1 VSGDATRA
9 TSADP
14 PLAGSF
20 ETIAGAMD
28 AAAEQFAD
36 REAYVAGDRRVTF
49 GEWLRAADG
58 VAGELAGRGVRTG
71 DVVAIGFPPSI
82 DSAIAFAAITRMGA
96 VATGINTRLGPREV
110 EAIFATARPV
120 AAFVTSDRPFPGL
133 PAATPTMDV
142 TWLQEASAGPPLGR
156 GRHVGQASDPAVIIW
171 TSGTTGL
178 PKGAWFDHDNLR
190 AAASTAGVMT
200 QAFDRRLVGTP
211 LAHAGYMAKLWEQLA
226 WATTLVLSPV
236 PWDAADMCRLLV
248 EEHITVAAAV
258 PAQWAK
264 LLELPQL
271 DGADLSALRLAVAAT
286 APAPP
291 ELVERVID
299 RCRCPLVVR
308 YAMTESPSI
317 TGTRPGDPPETLYRT
332 VGRPQAGVEI
342 AIRDEDGRPLPSG
355 TIGRIH
361 VRGVSVMRGYW
372 HEPELTA
379 AVLDADRWLCS
390 SDLGRIDDDG
400 NLVLAGRVGDMYI
413 RGGYNVHPLEVENV
427 IAEHPAVDAVAVVGA
442 PVPVLGEVGVA
453 FVVPAPGAVPPTLNE
468 LRAWCQA
475 RLADYKA
482 PDRLVLLGA
491 LPQTAMM
498 KVDKQALAGLSAFS
512 SPG

>member
-1 VSGDATRA
+1 LVTAA
-9 TSADP
+9 ADP
-14 PLAGSF
+14 PLHGQF
-20 ETIAGAMD
+20 ETVADAMD
-28 AAAEQFAD
+28 AAAEQFAT
-36 REAYVAGDRRVTF
+36 REAYVAGERIVTF

-58 VAGELAGRGVRTG
+58 VASGLVQRGVRPG
-71 DVVAIGFPPSI
+71 DVVAIAFPPSI
-82 DSAIAFAAITRMGA
+82 EYAIAFAAITRMGA
-96 VATGINTRLGPREV
+96 VATGVNTRLGPREV
-110 EAIFATARPV
+110 EAIFAKAQPA
-120 AAFVTSDRPFPGL
+120 AAFLASDRPLPGI
-133 PAATPTMDV
+133 PPATPTLDGG
-142 TWLQEASAGPPLGR
+142 WLDEAAAGAALGR
-156 GRHVGQASDPAVIIW
+156 GRHAGRASDPAVIIW

-178 PKGAWFDHDNLR
+178 PKGAWFDHVNLL

-200 QAFDRRLVGTP
+200 EAFDRRLVGTP
-211 LAHAGYMAKLWEQLA
+211 MAHAGYMAKLWEQLA

-236 PWDAADMCRLLV
+236 PWAAADMCRLLV
-248 EEHITVAAAV
+248 SERITVAGAV

-291 ELVERVID
+291 ELVERVIK

-317 TGTRPGDPPETLYRT
+317 TGTRPGDRPETLYRT
-332 VGRPQAGVEI
+332 VGRPQAGVDI
-342 AIRDEDGRPLPSG
+342 SIRDEDGSTLPAG

-372 HEPELTA
+372 REPELTA
-379 AVLDADRWLCS
+379 AVLSADGWLRS
-390 SDLGRIDDDG
+390 GDLGRIDEDG

-427 IAEHPAVDAVAVVGA
+427 IVEHPAVDAVAVLGA

-453 FVVPAPGAVPPTLNE
+453 FVVPAPGAVPPTLDE
-468 LRAWCQA
+468 LRAWCRA

-482 PDRLVLLGA
+482 PDRLVVVGA
-491 LPQTAMM
+491 LPQTPMM
-498 KVDKQALAGLSAFS
+498 KVDKEALRALSPPS
-512 SPG
+512 

>member
-1 VSGDATRA
+1 VTAV
-9 TSADP
+9 ADP
-14 PLAGSF
+14 PLEGRF
-20 ETIAGAMD
+20 ETLADAMD

-36 REAYVAGDRRVTF
+36 REAYVAGGRVVTF

-58 VAGELAGRGVRTG
+58 VATALVRHGVRAG
-71 DVVAIGFPPSI
+71 DVVAIGLPPSI
-82 DSAIAFAAITRMGA
+82 EYAIAFAAIIRMGA

-110 EAIFATARPV
+110 EAIFVKAQPA
-120 AAFVTSDRPFPGL
+120 AAFVASDRTRPGI
-133 PAATPTMDV
+133 PVTTPTLDIG
-142 TWLQEASAGPPLGR
+142 WLDEAAAGPALGR
-156 GRHVGQASDPAVIIW
+156 GRHAGRASDPAVIIW

-200 QAFDRRLVGTP
+200 QAFDRRLMGTP
-211 LAHAGYMAKLWEQLA
+211 MAHAGYMAKLWEQLA
-226 WATTLVLSPV
+226 WATTLVLSAV
-236 PWDAADMCRLLV
+236 PWNAADMCHLLV
-248 EEHITVAAAV
+248 SERITVAGAV
-258 PAQWAK
+258 PTQWAK

-271 DGADLSALRLAVAAT
+271 DGADLSALRLTVAAT

-291 ELVERVID
+291 ELVERVIA

-317 TGTRPGDPPETLYRT
+317 TGTRPGDPPETLYGT

-342 AIRDEDGRPLPSG
+342 SLRDEDGRPVPAG

-361 VRGVSVMRGYW
+361 VRGASVMRGYW

-379 AVLDADRWLCS
+379 SVLDADGWLCS

-442 PVPVLGEVGVA
+442 PASVLGEVGVA
-453 FVVPAPGAVPPTLNE
+453 FVVPAPGAVPPTLEE
-468 LRAWCQA
+468 LRAWCRT

-482 PDRLVLLGA
+482 PDRLVVLDA
-491 LPQTAMM
+491 LPQTPMM
-498 KVDKQALAGLSAFS
+498 KIDKQALAAVI
-512 SPG
+512 PQA